1 MHTEKQ
7 TQRNRQGRSVSLWLL
22 EKDTE
27 QLKVIAAAGIGP
39 HNSCAHVGEAQGSK
53 EKAKE

>member
-7 TQRNRQGRSVSLWLL
+7 TQRNRQGRSVSLWLP

-27 QLKVIAAAGIGP
+27 QLKAIACEN
-39 HNSCAHVGEAQGSK
+39 HNSCAHAGEAQGSK